1 MCRRLAPNV
10 RLVAPCKLFW
20 KLESEGTEQQL
31 LLKAS
36 PWLRL
41 CLNLANAL
49 GVRDRPELADWA
61 ACTRIVRD
69 NYEQARLG

>member
-1 MCRRLAPNV
+1 M

-36 PWLRL
+36 PWLSL
-41 CLNLANAL
+41 DGANLANAL
-49 GVRDRPELADWA
+49 GVRDRPDLADWA

>member
-36 PWLRL
+36 PWLPF
-41 CLNLANAL
+41 NLANAL